1 MELSIQDLGSIG
13 EFVAAIATLITLVY
27 LATQIRQNTKVAKAQ
42 LSKDLFLTSRQALMD
57 IAANP
62 ELAKLAAQNLGRDSP
77 EEAQSAEFLNSF
89 FRLYELYF
97 TLARQGLLDE
107 SISESY
113 ERVMRLF
120 TTQQSFLDWWAIA
133 SKAEYQ
139 GPFVDHVNS
148 IIEENAGAA

>member
-1 MELSIQDLGSIG
+1 MSIQDLGSIG

-57 IAANP
+57 IAGNP
-62 ELAKLAAQNLGRDSP
+62 ELAKLAAQNLGRSSP
-77 EEAQSAEFLNSF
+77 EEAQSSEFLNSF

-97 TLARQGLLDE
+97 TLSQQQLLDE
-107 SISESY
+107 SIGASY

-120 TTQQSFLDWWAIA
+120 TTQQSFLDWWAVA
-133 SKAEYQ
+133 SKTEYQ
-139 GPFVDHVNS
+139 GPFVEHVNA
-148 IIEENAGAA
+148 IINEESSDA